1 VASGGGTDGHITVL
15 IADGQAP
22 LRAGVRSALT
32 GRGFEIVAEAADAR
46 SAVAAAERERP
57 DICLVDFTLPGSC
70 MTAVS
75 QIARR
80 VPTTTIVVMAVSAD
94 GAQVI
99 AALERGAAG
108 YLLKDIRPE
117 ELATVLHAAH
127 AGEPAL
133 ARSLIP
139 YLIDHVRRGP
149 RRHLVLPTGTVT
161 LTPREWDVAEL
172 LKADLAT
179 DDIGERLGLSPVT
192 VRRHISSLR
201 KKSGAQ
207 SREALTQALK
217 QFAG

>member
-1 VASGGGTDGHITVL
+1 VASGGVTEGHITVL

-22 LRAGVRSALT
+22 VRAGARSVLA
-32 GRGFEIVAEAADAR
+32 GRGFEIVAEAANAA

-57 DICLVDFTLPGSC
+57 DICLVDFNLPGSC

-80 VPTTTIVVMAVSAD
+80 VPTTTIVVMAASAD
-94 GAQVI
+94 ASQVI

-108 YLLKDIRPE
+108 YLLKDIGAE

-133 ARSLIP
+133 ARSLVP

-149 RRHLVLPTGTVT
+149 RRSLVMPTGTVT
-161 LTPREWDVAEL
+161 LSPREWDVAEL
-172 LKADLAT
+172 LKLGLAT
-179 DDIGERLGLSPVT
+179 DEIGDRLGLSPVT
-192 VRRHISSLR
+192 IRRHISSLL

-207 SREALTQALK
+207 SREALAELLTL
-217 QFAG
+217 FAH

>member
-1 VASGGGTDGHITVL
+1 MASRGDTEGHITVL

-22 LRAGVRSALT
+22 LRAGVRNALT
-32 GRGFEIVAEAADAR
+32 GRGFEIVADAADAT

-57 DICLVDFTLPGSC
+57 DICLIDFALPGSC

-94 GAQVI
+94 AAQVI
-99 AALERGAAG
+99 TALERGAAG
-108 YLLKDIRPE
+108 YLLKDIGAE

-127 AGEPAL
+127 GGEPAL
-133 ARSLIP
+133 ARSLVP

-149 RRHLVLPTGTVT
+149 RRHLVLPTGRVT

-172 LKADLAT
+172 LKDGLAT
-179 DDIGERLGLSPVT
+179 EDIGERLGLSPVT
-192 VRRHISSLR
+192 VRRHISSLLG
-201 KKSGAQ
+201 KSGAR
-207 SREALTQALK
+207 SREALTEALK

>member
-1 VASGGGTDGHITVL
+1 VASKGGNEGHITVL

-32 GRGFEIVAEAADAR
+32 GRGFEIVAEACDAR
-46 SAVAAAERERP
+46 SAVAAAELERP

-70 MTAVS
+70 LTAVS

-94 GAQVI
+94 AAQVI

-108 YLLKDIRPE
+108 YLPKDIGAG
-117 ELATVLHAAH
+117 ELATVLHAAV

-133 ARSLIP
+133 ARSLVP

-149 RRHLVLPTGTVT
+149 RRHLVLPTGTVA

-172 LKADLAT
+172 LKDGLAT

-192 VRRHISSLR
+192 VRRHISSLL

-207 SREALTQALK
+207 SREALTEALK

>member
-1 VASGGGTDGHITVL
+1 VAAGRGTEGHISVL

-22 LRAGVRSALT
+22 LREGVRNALT
-32 GRGFEIVAEAADAR
+32 GRGFEIVADAVDAT

-80 VPTTTIVVMAVSAD
+80 VPSTTIVVMAVSAD
-94 GAQVI
+94 AAQVI

-108 YLLKDIRPE
+108 YLLKDIGAE

-133 ARSLIP
+133 ARSLVP

-149 RRHLVLPTGTVT
+149 RRHLVLPTGTVA

-172 LKADLAT
+172 LKDGLAT
-179 DDIGERLGLSPVT
+179 DHIGERLGLSPVT
-192 VRRHISSLR
+192 VRRHISSLL

-207 SREALTQALK
+207 SRGALAEMLTL
-217 QFAG
+217 FER